1 MTDCA
6 QNLRKAAI
14 LVSCLP
20 DHEANGLLD
29 GMAPTDAAQIRATL
43 TELDDVSQEE
53 QESVLTEFLRG
64 DATPAETAADGVEMD
79 LSVEGRIAAEDTPLA
94 IDKPPSDLEQPPSD
108 LEHVECTLLTRVLAD
123 EHPQTIAVVLARQT
137 AERASQI
144 LLLLPLTTQADVA
157 RRLRSMHMPP
167 TAVVELIDTALAT
180 KLREQATHLHDE
192 AFTTWDQILDAV
204 EPTER
209 QHLLERLT
217 DADTASMPEMIPEG
231 PGHEAQSEVANDLN
245 EYSFSFADLMRL
257 DDQTLL
263 QVLTDVDQ
271 KVILLALTG
280 APRQL
285 VDRLLT
291 HLPADEAQLFE
302 QRCESIGPLNLR
314 DVEFA
319 QQTLVACT
327 QRLALQGQIQLPL
340 LDERRVA

>member
-1 MTDCA
+1 
-6 QNLRKAAI
+6 
-14 LVSCLP
+14 
-20 DHEANGLLD
+20 
-29 GMAPTDAAQIRATL
+29 
-43 TELDDVSQEE
+43 
-53 QESVLTEFLRG
+53 
-64 DATPAETAADGVEMD
+64 
-79 LSVEGRIAAEDTPLA
+79 
-94 IDKPPSDLEQPPSD
+94 
-108 LEHVECTLLTRVLAD
+108 
-123 EHPQTIAVVLARQT
+123 
-137 AERASQI
+137 
-144 LLLLPLTTQADVA
+144 
-157 RRLRSMHMPP
+157 
-167 TAVVELIDTALAT
+167 
-180 KLREQATHLHDE
+180 
-192 AFTTWDQILDAV
+192 
-204 EPTER
+204 
-209 QHLLERLT
+209 
-217 DADTASMPEMIPEG
+217 
-231 PGHEAQSEVANDLN
+231 
-245 EYSFSFADLMRL
+245 MRL